1 MNKGLLL
8 CLALAA
14 SCLKAQDPARF
25 NKEVAEIAA
34 SHRGQKADVVL
45 LGSSSVKMWKDC
57 HACLEE
63 YTVINS
69 GFGGSQTSDL
79 LVHWPVL
86 TLEHEP
92 KIVFVYEGDNDLAAG
107 ESPDS
112 IIAEMKQWVEQAQ
125 EAMPQTLIILVGA
138 KPSPSRLQFEEQ
150 YFQFNDLLYALCE
163 EMGLG
168 YVDTWGALADYGA
181 VREEYFL
188 ADRLHLNADG
198 YVHWCEAF
206 RRTLADFEARGM
218 LE

>member
-1 MNKGLLL
+1 MNKILWLILGFS
-8 CLALAA
+8 AA
-14 SCLKAQDPARF
+14 SLQAQDPARF
-25 NKEVAEIAA
+25 NNEVAEIAA

-57 HACLEE
+57 HTCLEE

-107 ESPDS
+107 EHPDS
-112 IIAEMKQWVEQAQ
+112 IILEMKRWVEQAQ
-125 EAMPQTLIILVGA
+125 EAMPNALLILVGA

-150 YFQFNDLLYALCE
+150 YFQYNDLLYALCE

-206 RRTLADFEARGM
+206 RRTLADFEAKGM

>member
-1 MNKGLLL
+1 MNKWLWLMVGFM
-8 CLALAA
+8 A
-14 SCLKAQDPARF
+14 SSARAQDPARF

-86 TLEHEP
+86 TLEHQP

-107 ESPDS
+107 ENPDS
-112 IIAEMKQWVEQAQ
+112 IILEMKQWVEQAQ

>member
-1 MNKGLLL
+1 MVGFM
-8 CLALAA
+8 A
-14 SCLKAQDPARF
+14 SSARAQDPARF

-86 TLEHEP
+86 TLEHQP

-107 ESPDS
+107 ENPDS
-112 IIAEMKQWVEQAQ
+112 IILEMKQWVEQAQ

>member
-1 MNKGLLL
+1 MNKWLWLMVGFM
-8 CLALAA
+8 A
-14 SCLKAQDPARF
+14 SSARAQDPARF

-86 TLEHEP
+86 TLEHQP
-92 KIVFVYEGDNDLAAG
+92 KIVFVYEGDNDLATG
-107 ESPDS
+107 ENPDS
-112 IIAEMKQWVEQAQ
+112 IILEMKQWVEQAQ

>member
-1 MNKGLLL
+1 MNRGLLL
-8 CLALAA
+8 CFFLAA

-86 TLEHEP
+86 TLEHQP

-112 IIAEMKQWVEQAQ
+112 ILAEMKQWVEQAQ

-150 YFQFNDLLYALCE
+150 YFQFNDLLFALCE

-198 YVHWCEAF
+198 YVRWCEAF

>member
-1 MNKGLLL
+1 MNKILLL
-8 CLALAA
+8 SLGFLASSAM
-14 SCLKAQDPARF
+14 AQDPARF

-45 LGSSSVKMWKDC
+45 LGSSSVKMWNDC
-57 HACLEE
+57 HTCLEE

-112 IIAEMKQWVEQAQ
+112 IILEMKQWVEQAQ

-138 KPSPSRLQFEEQ
+138 KPSPSRLRFEEQ

-198 YVHWCEAF
+198 YARWCGAF

>member
-1 MNKGLLL
+1 MNKILLL
-8 CLALAA
+8 SLGFLASSAM
-14 SCLKAQDPARF
+14 AQDPARF
-25 NKEVAEIAA
+25 NKEVAGIAS

-45 LGSSSVKMWKDC
+45 LGSSSVKMWQDC
-57 HACLEE
+57 HECLQE

-112 IIAEMKQWVEQAQ
+112 IILEMKQWVEQAQ

-138 KPSPSRLQFEEQ
+138 KPSPSRLRFEEQ

>member
-1 MNKGLLL
+1 MYKRFLFLLGLVVSLL
-8 CLALAA
+8 Q
-14 SCLKAQDPARF
+14 AQNPARF

-45 LGSSSVKMWKDC
+45 LGSSSVKMWNDC
-57 HACLEE
+57 HTCLEE

-86 TLEHEP
+86 TLEHQP

-107 ESPDS
+107 ESPES
-112 IIAEMKQWVEQAQ
+112 IILEMKQWVEQAQ
-125 EAMPQTLIILVGA
+125 EAMPQTLIFLVGA
-138 KPSPSRLQFEEQ
+138 KPSPSRLRFEEQ